1 VDQKLTD
8 LIKNPILF
16 TNITGVFGMVVLN
29 VIVQILLI
37 IRIITIIR
45 LNGSKEI
52 GQTNNIKTKELP
64 KWEQRLNKRINNI
77 RRDLGR
83 ITQYLKGINSNHLNN
98 CIQSILNNNRIHCLK
113 YNEYNKTLIE
123 IKDTLLQ
130 KLHIYSK
137 RLKRYKNNKQRKFE
151 NKLFRNNEKLFYKN
165 LADNKTQTNNGTPN
179 INEIKEFWSNIWS
192 NEVQFNNQAEWIP
205 HLENDIPDSN
215 NRHHIQ
221 ISLEILVKNINSSH
235 NWKSPGGDQI
245 HNFWL
250 KKFTCIHKCLLVH
263 FNGFI
268 REPNTFPEFLAHG
281 ITYLKPKD
289 SDTKNPSKYRPITC
303 LPTIYKI
310 MTSCIK
316 VIIYDHCQK
325 LNILN
330 EEQKGCVKE
339 CFGCKEQLIIDTVI
353 MEQARKNNRNIY
365 TAFIDYKKAYDS
377 VPHSWLIK
385 ILKIY
390 KINLDLINFLSHVMT
405 FWRTTLNLSIN
416 NTKLKS
422 EPIQIKRGI
431 YQGDSLSPLWF
442 CLAINPLT
450 NLLNSTGYGFNIRLK
465 NTTLSKLNHLLYM
478 DDIKLYA
485 SKKNHILSLLTIT
498 ENFSNDIGMSFGI
511 DKCKMQSICRG
522 HYEHLE
528 YITQE
533 GEIIKNLNKGEF
545 YKYLGINQSNHIQH
559 SIIKEN
565 LEKQFYLRIKSI
577 LKSKLNGNNLIKAVN
592 TYAVPLLTYSFGVI
606 KWSKT
611 NLQNINIKTR
621 VLFTKFSKHH
631 PKSAIE
637 RFNLPRENG
646 GRGFSNLE
654 ILLKNQIASLK
665 NYFLNRARDNT
676 FFNAL
681 VSADKGYTPLNLSD
695 NIISDIVKPN
705 IPDTIAN
712 IKQKSLH
719 GRYFKELEQPEV
731 NIQAS
736 HAWLKKSNIHPETEG
751 FIFAIQDRVI
761 NTRNYKKHIC
771 GLQSIIDKCR
781 ICGTEGET
789 IEHIISSCTVLAQ
802 SEYKKR
808 HDIFAKIIHMN
819 LAVKFNLLKNTQP
832 HYSYTPESCLENDSY
847 KLYFDR
853 TILTDIHIKHN
864 RPDIIILNKQ
874 QKQAYLLD
882 IAVPNSHNITQT
894 YNTKIN
900 KYLEL
905 SVAMRNLWCL
915 EKISILPLVIS
926 ATGIVPQSLFKNLKI
941 LDLDNTLVVEIQK
954 GILLYSCHIVR
965 KFLNIDTEHNTQQSQ
980 NAEARR
986 R

>member
-1 VDQKLTD
+1 
-8 LIKNPILF
+8 
-16 TNITGVFGMVVLN
+16 
-29 VIVQILLI
+29 
-37 IRIITIIR
+37 
-45 LNGSKEI
+45 
-52 GQTNNIKTKELP
+52 
-64 KWEQRLNKRINNI
+64 
-77 RRDLGR
+77 
-83 ITQYLKGINSNHLNN
+83 
-98 CIQSILNNNRIHCLK
+98 
-113 YNEYNKTLIE
+113 
-123 IKDTLLQ
+123 
-130 KLHIYSK
+130 
-137 RLKRYKNNKQRKFE
+137 
-151 NKLFRNNEKLFYKN
+151 
-165 LADNKTQTNNGTPN
+165 
-179 INEIKEFWSNIWS
+179 
-192 NEVQFNNQAEWIP
+192 
-205 HLENDIPDSN
+205 
-215 NRHHIQ
+215 
-221 ISLEILVKNINSSH
+221 
-235 NWKSPGGDQI
+235 
-245 HNFWL
+245 
-250 KKFTCIHKCLLVH
+250 
-263 FNGFI
+263 
-268 REPNTFPEFLAHG
+268 
-281 ITYLKPKD
+281 
-289 SDTKNPSKYRPITC
+289 
-303 LPTIYKI
+303 
-310 MTSCIK
+310 
-316 VIIYDHCQK
+316 
-325 LNILN
+325 
-330 EEQKGCVKE
+330 
-339 CFGCKEQLIIDTVI
+339 
-353 MEQARKNNRNIY
+353 
-365 TAFIDYKKAYDS
+365 
-377 VPHSWLIK
+377 
-385 ILKIY
+385 
-390 KINLDLINFLSHVMT
+390 
-405 FWRTTLNLSIN
+405 
-416 NTKLKS
+416 
-422 EPIQIKRGI
+422 
-431 YQGDSLSPLWF
+431 
-442 CLAINPLT
+442 
-450 NLLNSTGYGFNIRLK
+450 
-465 NTTLSKLNHLLYM
+465 
-478 DDIKLYA
+478 
-485 SKKNHILSLLTIT
+485 
-498 ENFSNDIGMSFGI
+498 
-511 DKCKMQSICRG
+511 MQSICRG

-533 GEIIKNLNKGEF
+533 GEEIIKNLNKGEF

-611 NLQNINIKTR
+611 NLQNINIKTG

-781 ICGTEGET
+781 ICGTVGET

-832 HYSYTPESCLENDSY
+832 HYSHTPETCLENDSY

-882 IAVPNSHNITQT
+882 LAVPNSHNITQT

-926 ATGIVPQSLFKNLKI
+926 ATGIVPQSLFKN
-941 LDLDNTLVVEIQK
+941 
-954 GILLYSCHIVR
+954 
-965 KFLNIDTEHNTQQSQ
+965 
-980 NAEARR
+980 
-986 R
+986 